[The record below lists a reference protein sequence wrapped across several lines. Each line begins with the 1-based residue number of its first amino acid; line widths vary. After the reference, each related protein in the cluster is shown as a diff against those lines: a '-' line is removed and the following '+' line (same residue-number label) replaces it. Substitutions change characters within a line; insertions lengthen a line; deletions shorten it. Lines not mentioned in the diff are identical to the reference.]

1 MTNHYVT
8 YKKKNISLMPKQNI
22 LQKYPWLLHAIL
34 AVAASLVTIII
45 VFIILKRYGR
55 VGQEYRTPYVVGSYI
70 DELPH
75 DDNLQLQYIVV
86 DSIYQPSHKGGFILR
101 QDPDSGSLIKK
112 GRKIYLTVTSFH
124 PDNAIVPDLRSLS
137 VRHAISQ
144 LENVG
149 LHGGRLTFVDDPHH
163 VVLEQKYKGR
173 TVDNGRQLEK
183 GAMIDLVVGRGTGSD
198 LTITPYLIGMSPQ
211 KARRS
216 ILSASLNVGAEH
228 YDGITDMSRAIV
240 YRQSP
245 SYSGRSEQT
254 YGTHIELWYCDKS
267 VVAMEE
273 LERIK
278 KRQEEDSIRSL
289 YNISGDDDPFALT
302 GLDEF

>member
-1 MTNHYVT
+1 MS
-8 YKKKNISLMPKQNI
+8 KSGFF
-22 LQKYPWLLHAIL
+22 QKYPWVLHTLIAIGISLLI
-34 AVAASLVTIII
+34 VVI
-45 VFIILKRYGR
+45 VFIILKHYGR
-55 VGQEYRTPYVVGSYI
+55 VGQEYPTPYVVGQYV
-70 DELPH
+70 DELGN
-75 DDNLQLQYIVV
+75 DGLELEYVII
-86 DSIYQPSHKGGFILR
+86 DSIYQPNHKGGYILR
-101 QDPDSGSLIKK
+101 QDPDSGAMIKT
-112 GRKIYLTVTSFH
+112 GRKIYLTVTSYV

-149 LHGGRLTFVDDPHH
+149 LHGGKLIFVDDPHH

-173 TVDNGRQLEK
+173 TVNEGRRLEK
-183 GAMIDLVVGRGTGSD
+183 GAMVDLVVGRGTGSG
-198 LTITPYLIGMSPQ
+198 LSITPYLVGMSPT

-240 YRQSP
+240 YKQSP
-245 SYSGRSEQT
+245 EYSGRSEAG
-254 YGTHIELWYCDKS
+254 YGTRVDLWYCDKS

-273 LERIK
+273 LERM
-278 KRQEEDSIRSL
+278 RQRQMEDSIRAL
-289 YNISGDDDPFALT
+289 YETGDDGNSYNLI

>member
-1 MTNHYVT
+1 MSRKGFFQEH
-8 YKKKNISLMPKQNI
+8 
-22 LQKYPWLLHAIL
+22 PWVIHAL
-34 AVAASLVTIII
+34 AAIAVSLVIVVI
-45 VFIILKRYGR
+45 VFIVLKHYGR
-55 VGQEYRTPYVVGSYI
+55 VGQEYRTPYVVGQYV
-70 DELPH
+70 DDLPSG
-75 DDNLQLQYIVV
+75 DGLDLQYVV
-86 DSIYQPSHKGGFILR
+86 IDSVFQSGKRGGYILR
-101 QDPDSGSLIKK
+101 QDPDSGSMIKT
-112 GRKIYLTVTSFH
+112 GRKIYLTITSYS

-149 LHGGRLTFVDDPHH
+149 LHGGRLVFVEDPHH

-173 TVDNGRQLEK
+173 TVSEGRQLEK
-183 GAMIDLVVGRGTGSD
+183 GAMVDLVVGRGSGTAQ
-198 LTITPYLIGMSPQ
+198 TIVPYLVGMSPQ
-211 KARRS
+211 KARKS

-245 SYSGRSEQT
+245 SYSGRSEAG
-254 YGTHIELWYCDKS
+254 YGSGVELWYCDKS

-273 LERIK
+273 LQRMK
-278 KRQEEDSIRSL
+278 QRQEEDSIRAL
-289 YNISGDDDPFALT
+289 YESEGDYGGGRDPYGLT

>member
-1 MTNHYVT
+1 MS
-8 YKKKNISLMPKQNI
+8 KSGFF
-22 LQKYPWLLHAIL
+22 QKYPWVLHTLIAIGISLLI
-34 AVAASLVTIII
+34 VVI
-45 VFIILKRYGR
+45 VFIILKHYGR
-55 VGQEYRTPYVVGSYI
+55 VGQEYPTPYVVGQYV
-70 DELPH
+70 DELGN
-75 DDNLQLQYIVV
+75 DGLELEYVII
-86 DSIYQPSHKGGFILR
+86 DSIYQPNHKGGYILR
-101 QDPDSGSLIKK
+101 QDPDSGAMIKT
-112 GRKIYLTVTSFH
+112 GRKIYLTVTSYV

-149 LHGGRLTFVDDPHH
+149 LHGGKLIFVDDPHH

-173 TVDNGRQLEK
+173 TVNEGRRLEK
-183 GAMIDLVVGRGTGSD
+183 GAMVDLVVGRGTRSGLS
-198 LTITPYLIGMSPQ
+198 ITPYLVGMSPT

-240 YRQSP
+240 YKQSP
-245 SYSGRSEQT
+245 EYSGRSDAG
-254 YGTHIELWYCDKS
+254 YGTRVDLWYCDKS

-273 LERIK
+273 LERM
-278 KRQEEDSIRSL
+278 RQRQMEDSIRAL
-289 YNISGDDDPFALT
+289 YETGDDGNSYNLI

>member
-1 MTNHYVT
+1 MS
-8 YKKKNISLMPKQNI
+8 KSGFF
-22 LQKYPWLLHAIL
+22 QKYPWVFHTLIAIGISLLI
-34 AVAASLVTIII
+34 VVI
-45 VFIILKRYGR
+45 VFIILKHYGR
-55 VGQEYRTPYVVGSYI
+55 VGQEYPTPYVVGQYV
-70 DELPH
+70 DELGN
-75 DDNLQLQYIVV
+75 DGLELEYVII
-86 DSIYQPSHKGGFILR
+86 DSIYQPNHKGGYILR
-101 QDPDSGSLIKK
+101 QDPDSGAMIKT
-112 GRKIYLTVTSFH
+112 GRKIYLTVTSYV

-149 LHGGRLTFVDDPHH
+149 LHGGKLIFVDDPHH

-173 TVDNGRQLEK
+173 TVNEGRRLEK
-183 GAMIDLVVGRGTGSD
+183 GAMVDLVVGRGTGSG
-198 LTITPYLIGMSPQ
+198 LSITPYLVGMSPT

-240 YRQSP
+240 YKQSP
-245 SYSGRSEQT
+245 EYSGRSDAG
-254 YGTHIELWYCDKS
+254 YGTRVDLWYCDKS

-273 LERIK
+273 LERM
-278 KRQEEDSIRSL
+278 RQRQMEDSIRAL
-289 YNISGDDDPFALT
+289 YETGDDGNSYNLI

>member
-1 MTNHYVT
+1 MS
-8 YKKKNISLMPKQNI
+8 KSGFF
-22 LQKYPWLLHAIL
+22 QKYPWVLHTLIAIGISLLI
-34 AVAASLVTIII
+34 VVI
-45 VFIILKRYGR
+45 VFIILKHYGR
-55 VGQEYRTPYVVGSYI
+55 VGQEYPTPYVVGQYV
-70 DELPH
+70 DELGN
-75 DDNLQLQYIVV
+75 DGLELEYVII
-86 DSIYQPSHKGGFILR
+86 DSIYQPNHKGGYILR
-101 QDPDSGSLIKK
+101 QDPDSGAMIKT
-112 GRKIYLTVTSFH
+112 GRKIYLTVTSYV

-149 LHGGRLTFVDDPHH
+149 LHGGKLIFVDDPHH

-173 TVDNGRQLEK
+173 TVNEGRRLEK
-183 GAMIDLVVGRGTGSD
+183 GSMVELVVGRGTGSG
-198 LTITPYLIGMSPQ
+198 LSITPYLVGMSPT

-240 YRQSP
+240 YKQSP
-245 SYSGRSEQT
+245 EYSGRSEAG
-254 YGTHIELWYCDKS
+254 YGTRVDLWYCDKS

-273 LERIK
+273 LERM
-278 KRQEEDSIRSL
+278 RQRQMEDSIRAL
-289 YNISGDDDPFALT
+289 YETGDDGNSYNLI

>member
-1 MTNHYVT
+1 MS
-8 YKKKNISLMPKQNI
+8 KSGFF
-22 LQKYPWLLHAIL
+22 QKYPWVLHTLIAIGISLLI
-34 AVAASLVTIII
+34 VVI
-45 VFIILKRYGR
+45 VFIILKHYGR
-55 VGQEYRTPYVVGSYI
+55 VGQEYPTPFVVGQYV
-70 DELPH
+70 DELGN
-75 DDNLQLQYIVV
+75 DGLELEYVII
-86 DSIYQPSHKGGFILR
+86 DSIYQPNHKGGYILR
-101 QDPDSGSLIKK
+101 QDPDSGAMIKT
-112 GRKIYLTVTSFH
+112 GRKIYLTVTSYV

-149 LHGGRLTFVDDPHH
+149 LHGGKLIFVDDPHH

-173 TVDNGRQLEK
+173 TVNEGRRLEK
-183 GAMIDLVVGRGTGSD
+183 GAMVDLVVGRGTGSG
-198 LTITPYLIGMSPQ
+198 LSITPYLVGMSPT

-240 YRQSP
+240 YKQSP
-245 SYSGRSEQT
+245 EYSGRSEAG
-254 YGTHIELWYCDKS
+254 YGTRVDLWYCDKS

-273 LERIK
+273 LERM
-278 KRQEEDSIRSL
+278 RQRQMEDSIRAL
-289 YNISGDDDPFALT
+289 YETGDDGNSYNLI

>member
-1 MTNHYVT
+1 MDKGNFF
-8 YKKKNISLMPKQNI
+8 
-22 LQKYPWLLHAIL
+22 QKHPWVLHALI
-34 AVAASLVTIII
+34 AIGVSLLIVVV
-45 VFIILKRYGR
+45 VFIILKHYGR
-55 VGQEYRTPYVVGSYI
+55 VGQEYPTPYVVGQYV
-70 DELPH
+70 DELES
-75 DDNLQLQYIVV
+75 DNLQLQYVII
-86 DSIYQPSHKGGFILR
+86 DSVYQQGKRGGYILR
-101 QDPDSGSLIKK
+101 QDPDSGSMIKT
-112 GRKIYLTVTSFH
+112 GRKIYLTVTAFV

-149 LHGGRLTFVDDPHH
+149 LHGGKLVFVDDPHH

-173 TVDNGRQLEK
+173 TVNEGRRLEK
-183 GAMIDLVVGRGTGSD
+183 GAMVDLVVGRGSGSAQS
-198 LTITPYLIGMSPQ
+198 IVPYLVGMSPT

-240 YRQSP
+240 YKQSP
-245 SYSGRSEQT
+245 EYSGRTDTE
-254 YGTHIELWYCDKS
+254 YGSRIELWYCDKS

-273 LERIK
+273 LERMK
-278 KRQEEDSIRSL
+278 QRQIEDSIRAL
-289 YNISGDDDPFALT
+289 YEQGDDDTPSHDPYGLT

>member
-1 MTNHYVT
+1 M
-8 YKKKNISLMPKQNI
+8 
-22 LQKYPWLLHAIL
+22 
-34 AVAASLVTIII
+34 
-45 VFIILKRYGR
+45 
-55 VGQEYRTPYVVGSYI
+55 
-70 DELPH
+70 
-75 DDNLQLQYIVV
+75 
-86 DSIYQPSHKGGFILR
+86 R

-149 LHGGRLTFVDDPHH
+149 LHGGKLTFVDDPHH

-173 TVDNGRQLEK
+173 IVSSGKQLEK
-183 GAMIDLVVGRGTGSD
+183 GAMIDLVVGRGSGSD
-198 LTITPYLIGMSPQ
+198 MTITPYLVGMSPS

-216 ILSASLNVGAEH
+216 ILAASLNVGSEH

-240 YRQSP
+240 YKHSP
-245 SYSGRSEQT
+245 EYSGRSEQS
-254 YGTHIELWYCDKS
+254 YGSQVELWYCDKS

-273 LERIK
+273 LERMK

-289 YNISGDDDPFALT
+289 YENDYNNYRDPYSLT

>member
-1 MTNHYVT
+1 MS
-8 YKKKNISLMPKQNI
+8 KSGFF
-22 LQKYPWLLHAIL
+22 QKYPWVLHTLIAIGISLLI
-34 AVAASLVTIII
+34 VVI
-45 VFIILKRYGR
+45 VFIILKHYGR
-55 VGQEYRTPYVVGSYI
+55 VGQEYPTPYVVGQYV
-70 DELPH
+70 DELGN
-75 DDNLQLQYIVV
+75 DGLELEYVII
-86 DSIYQPSHKGGFILR
+86 DSIYQPNHKGGYILR
-101 QDPDSGSLIKK
+101 QDPDSGAMIKT
-112 GRKIYLTVTSFH
+112 GRKIYLTVTSYV

-149 LHGGRLTFVDDPHH
+149 LHGGKLFFVDDPHH

-173 TVDNGRQLEK
+173 TVNEGRRLEK
-183 GAMIDLVVGRGTGSD
+183 GAMVDLVVGRGTGSG
-198 LTITPYLIGMSPQ
+198 LSITPYLVGMSPT

-240 YRQSP
+240 YKQSP
-245 SYSGRSEQT
+245 EYSGRSDAG
-254 YGTHIELWYCDKS
+254 YGTRVDLWYCDKS

-273 LERIK
+273 LERM
-278 KRQEEDSIRSL
+278 RQRQMEDSIRAL
-289 YNISGDDDPFALT
+289 YETGDDGNSYNLI

>member
-1 MTNHYVT
+1 MS
-8 YKKKNISLMPKQNI
+8 KSGFF
-22 LQKYPWLLHAIL
+22 QKYPWVLHTLIAIGISLLI
-34 AVAASLVTIII
+34 VVI
-45 VFIILKRYGR
+45 VFIILKHYGR
-55 VGQEYRTPYVVGSYI
+55 VGQEYPTPYVVGQYV
-70 DELPH
+70 DELGN
-75 DDNLQLQYIVV
+75 DGLELEYVII
-86 DSIYQPSHKGGFILR
+86 DSIYQPNHKGGYILR
-101 QDPDSGSLIKK
+101 QDPDSGAMIKT
-112 GRKIYLTVTSFH
+112 GRKIYLTVTSYV

-149 LHGGRLTFVDDPHH
+149 LHGGKLIFVDDPHH

-173 TVDNGRQLEK
+173 TVNEGRRLEK
-183 GAMIDLVVGRGTGSD
+183 GAMVDLVVGRGTGSG
-198 LTITPYLIGMSPQ
+198 LSITPYLVGMSPT

-240 YRQSP
+240 YKQSP
-245 SYSGRSEQT
+245 EYSGRSDAG
-254 YGTHIELWYCDKS
+254 YGTRVDLWYCDKS

-273 LERIK
+273 LERMK
-278 KRQEEDSIRSL
+278 QRQMEDSIRAL
-289 YNISGDDDPFALT
+289 YETGDDGNSYNLI

>member
-1 MTNHYVT
+1 MS
-8 YKKKNISLMPKQNI
+8 KSGFF
-22 LQKYPWLLHAIL
+22 QKYPWVLHTLIAIGISLLI
-34 AVAASLVTIII
+34 VVI
-45 VFIILKRYGR
+45 VFIILKHYGR
-55 VGQEYRTPYVVGSYI
+55 VGQEYPTPYVVGQYV
-70 DELPH
+70 DELGN
-75 DDNLQLQYIVV
+75 DGLELEYVII
-86 DSIYQPSHKGGFILR
+86 DSIYQPNHKGGYILR
-101 QDPDSGSLIKK
+101 QDPDSGAMIKT
-112 GRKIYLTVTSFH
+112 GRKIYLTVTSYV

-149 LHGGRLTFVDDPHH
+149 LHGGKLIFVDDPHH

-173 TVDNGRQLEK
+173 TVNEGRRLEK
-183 GAMIDLVVGRGTGSD
+183 GAMVDLVVGRGTGSG
-198 LTITPYLIGMSPQ
+198 LSITPYLVGMSPT

-240 YRQSP
+240 YKQSP
-245 SYSGRSEQT
+245 EYSGRSDAG
-254 YGTHIELWYCDKS
+254 YGTRVDLWYCDKS

-273 LERIK
+273 LERM
-278 KRQEEDSIRSL
+278 RQRQMEDSIRAL
-289 YNISGDDDPFALT
+289 YESGDDGNSYNLI

>member
-1 MTNHYVT
+1 MS
-8 YKKKNISLMPKQNI
+8 KSGFF
-22 LQKYPWLLHAIL
+22 QKYPWVLHTLIAIGISLLI
-34 AVAASLVTIII
+34 VVI
-45 VFIILKRYGR
+45 VFIILKHYGR
-55 VGQEYRTPYVVGSYI
+55 VGQEYPTPYVVGQYV
-70 DELPH
+70 DELGN
-75 DDNLQLQYIVV
+75 DGLELEYVII
-86 DSIYQPSHKGGFILR
+86 DSIYQPNHKGGYILR
-101 QDPDSGSLIKK
+101 QDPDSGAMIKT
-112 GRKIYLTVTSFH
+112 GRKIYLTVTSYV

-149 LHGGRLTFVDDPHH
+149 LHGGKLIFVDDPHH

-173 TVDNGRQLEK
+173 TVNEGRRLEK
-183 GAMIDLVVGRGTGSD
+183 GAMVDLVVGRGTGSG
-198 LTITPYLIGMSPQ
+198 LSITPYLVGMSPT

-240 YRQSP
+240 YKQSP
-245 SYSGRSEQT
+245 EYSGRSDAG
-254 YGTHIELWYCDKS
+254 YGTRVDLWYCDKS

-273 LERIK
+273 LERMK
-278 KRQEEDSIRSL
+278 QRQMEDSIRAL
-289 YNISGDDDPFALT
+289 YESGDDGNSYNLI

>member
-1 MTNHYVT
+1 MS
-8 YKKKNISLMPKQNI
+8 KSGFF
-22 LQKYPWLLHAIL
+22 QKYPWVLHTLIAIGISLLI
-34 AVAASLVTIII
+34 VVI
-45 VFIILKRYGR
+45 VFIILKHYGR
-55 VGQEYRTPYVVGSYI
+55 VGQEYPTPYVVGQYV
-70 DELPH
+70 DELGN
-75 DDNLQLQYIVV
+75 DGLELEYVII
-86 DSIYQPSHKGGFILR
+86 DSIYQPNHKGGYILR
-101 QDPDSGSLIKK
+101 QDPDSGAMIKT
-112 GRKIYLTVTSFH
+112 GRKIYLTVTSYV

-149 LHGGRLTFVDDPHH
+149 LHGGKLFFVDDPHH

-173 TVDNGRQLEK
+173 TVNEGRRLEK
-183 GAMIDLVVGRGTGSD
+183 GAMVDLVVGRGTGSG
-198 LTITPYLIGMSPQ
+198 LSITPYLVGMSPT

-240 YRQSP
+240 YKQSP
-245 SYSGRSEQT
+245 EYSGRSDAG
-254 YGTHIELWYCDKS
+254 YGTRVDLWYCDKS

-273 LERIK
+273 LERM
-278 KRQEEDSIRSL
+278 RQRQMEDSIRAL
-289 YNISGDDDPFALT
+289 YESGDDGNSYNLI

>member
-1 MTNHYVT
+1 MSKSGFFQKHPWVLHTLIAIG
-8 YKKKNISLMPKQNI
+8 ISLLI
-22 LQKYPWLLHAIL
+22 
-34 AVAASLVTIII
+34 VVI
-45 VFIILKRYGR
+45 VFVILRHYGR
-55 VGQEYRTPYVVGSYI
+55 VGQEYPTPYVVGQYV
-70 DELPH
+70 DELGN
-75 DDNLQLQYIVV
+75 DELGLEYVII
-86 DSIYQPSHKGGFILR
+86 DSIYQPNHKGGYILR
-101 QDPDSGSLIKK
+101 QDPDSGAMIKT
-112 GRKIYLTVTSFH
+112 GRKIYLTVTAYV

-149 LHGGRLTFVDDPHH
+149 LHGGKLIFVDDPHH

-173 TVDNGRQLEK
+173 TVNEGRRLEK
-183 GAMIDLVVGRGTGSD
+183 GAMVDLVVGRGNGSG
-198 LTITPYLIGMSPQ
+198 LSITPYLVGMSPT

-240 YRQSP
+240 YKQSP
-245 SYSGRSEQT
+245 EYSGRSDAS
-254 YGTHIELWYCDKS
+254 YGTRVDLWYCDKS

-273 LERIK
+273 LERM
-278 KRQEEDSIRSL
+278 RQRQMEDSIRAL
-289 YNISGDDDPFALT
+289 YESGDDNSYNLI

>member
-1 MTNHYVT
+1 MS
-8 YKKKNISLMPKQNI
+8 KSGFF
-22 LQKYPWLLHAIL
+22 QKYPWVLHTLIAIGISLLI
-34 AVAASLVTIII
+34 VVI
-45 VFIILKRYGR
+45 VFIILKHYGR
-55 VGQEYRTPYVVGSYI
+55 VGQEYPTPYVVGQYV
-70 DELPH
+70 DELGN
-75 DDNLQLQYIVV
+75 DGLELEYVII
-86 DSIYQPSHKGGFILR
+86 DSIYQPNHKGGYILR
-101 QDPDSGSLIKK
+101 QDPDSGALIKT
-112 GRKIYLTVTSFH
+112 GRKIYLTVTSYV

-149 LHGGRLTFVDDPHH
+149 LHGGKLIFVDDPHH

-173 TVDNGRQLEK
+173 TVNEGRRLEK
-183 GAMIDLVVGRGTGSD
+183 GAMVDLVVGRGTGSG
-198 LTITPYLIGMSPQ
+198 LSITPYLVGMSPT

-240 YRQSP
+240 YKQSP
-245 SYSGRSEQT
+245 EYSGRSEAG
-254 YGTHIELWYCDKS
+254 YGTRVDLWYCDKS

-273 LERIK
+273 LERM
-278 KRQEEDSIRSL
+278 RQRQMEDSIRAL
-289 YNISGDDDPFALT
+289 YETGDDGNSYNLI